1 MSMSMSSNES
11 KDDEN
16 DIENNLKI
24 LTKASEEF
32 IKEFEKLKYELNDI
46 KTQNQT
52 NLNSSNECDEKLRQK
67 IGELGISNQE
77 KNDLQNK
84 FDYLQEQIN
93 TKNELIQRCNELIL
107 NLTKMIPAKTQA
119 GGDVKSL
126 KPLPTKSINK
136 KTSNPH
142 ISNFL
147 NNF

>member
-1 MSMSMSSNES
+1 MSSNES